1 MARITSDF
9 FVSAYVR
16 RRNDAGLFTAV
27 VKRGAA
33 EAGAIFVKVARL
45 DGSADLYGPAPQ
57 VYLDDLAPAIAGGRV
72 FERLLDAA
80 PEPDVDAR
88 LRSER
93 RFDEDCWIVETEDP
107 KGSADLDVIE
117 T

>member
-1 MARITSDF
+1 MRLKSAI
-9 FVSAYVR
+9 FVSALIRRCQVEGCYATLVR
-16 RRNDAGLFTAV
+16 
-27 VKRGAA
+27 KGAE

-93 RFDEDCWIVETEDP
+93 RFDEDCWIVETEDA
-107 KGSADLDVIE
+107 KGSADLDIVE
-117 T
+117 S